1 MANNYHYSGQI
12 RKFIQQFIRLMSNF
26 QVELGKDRNGTTS
39 LLQVPVFYGDASRQ
53 ASQILR
59 GNSENTLN
67 SVPAMAVYISALQY
81 DRARVQ
87 EPYHVSTMHLRERA
101 RDPVTG
107 NLTSEQ
113 GDLISVERLMPV
125 PYKITFKCD
134 IWASNTDQK
143 LQLLEQIAVLFNPAL
158 EIQSTDNYIDWTSLS
173 YVTLTDTSF
182 TSRTVPSGLEDPID
196 ISSMTFEV
204 PIWISA
210 PAKIKKM
217 GVIQRI
223 IASIYAED
231 GTISDEVF
239 APDVSALISR
249 RVYTPLDHNIIYLGN
264 TLKLILSSNQINFDG
279 TTTLNAEV
287 SASWSETILRYGEL
301 RNGTSQVRL
310 EQDGGTVLGTVAY
323 HPTDDSLLMFTPVID
338 TLPANTL
345 DPVTAIINPYTVAV
359 DSALLS
365 PVTGTRF
372 LILNPIG
379 ASDNADDS
387 SIWDTVGYPA
397 LVANENDII
406 EYNGT
411 HWVVSFDSLSVD
423 TTQYL
428 TNLRTVTQY
437 KWKDS
442 QWTRSVEGRY
452 GVGSWSF
459 VL

>member
-87 EPYHVSTMHLRERA
+87 EPYHVSTMQIRERA

-134 IWASNTDQK
+134 IWTSNTDQK

-173 YVTLTDTSF
+173 YVTLTDTNF
-182 TSRTVPSGLEDPID
+182 TSRSVPNHTDEPID

-406 EYNGT
+406 EYTGT